1 MALTATTET
10 YPEYLKVVV
19 AGNWSLD
26 GILKVIENL
35 KGEADQAGRN
45 RILADLRDIAGGDP
59 PVGER
64 YDAGR
69 HVAMFLPGYRLA
81 VVTYARQ
88 IQHVAEMAANNRG
101 AVMAMF
107 ASEEEAVSWL
117 MRE

>member
-1 MALTATTET
+1 MVLTVTTEI

-19 AGNWSLD
+19 VGDLWSMD
-26 GILKVIENL
+26 DVLKIIENL
-35 KGEADQAGRN
+35 KDETDRAGRS
-45 RILADLRDIAGGDP
+45 RILADLRGIEHGEP
-59 PVGER
+59 SSLER

-88 IQHVAEMAANNRG
+88 ITHFSEMVANNRG

-107 ASEEEAVSWL
+107 ASEDDAIQWL
-117 MRE
+117 LR